1 MSQFLLLFT
10 KIMLFT
16 CYIHRTE
23 FLGVSPE
30 KKCIC
35 RRKNY
40 PYKCGGF
47 LFGFLFF
54 LRAMNFISTS
64 GHLSSKP
71 LMLFCVSC

>member
-35 RRKNY
+35 RGKNY
-40 PYKCGGF
+40 PYKCVC
-47 LFGFLFF
+47 FF
-54 LRAMNFISTS
+54 VWFFIFFEGYEFHQYLWS
-64 GHLSSKP
+64 LK
-71 LMLFCVSC
+71 